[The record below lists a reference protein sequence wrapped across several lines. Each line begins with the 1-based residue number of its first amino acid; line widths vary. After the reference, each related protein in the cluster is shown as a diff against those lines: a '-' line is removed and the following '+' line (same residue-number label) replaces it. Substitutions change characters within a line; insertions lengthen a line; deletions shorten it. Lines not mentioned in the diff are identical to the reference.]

1 MHEDTRKRMN
11 ELMEL
16 IEQSEDFSVST
27 IETEEFLYGSPYG
40 AEKDYEEAEGISA
53 DFTVTVHSPIEVSEE
68 SDENDFR
75 IK

>member
-16 IEQSEDFSVST
+16 IEKSDGFSVST

-40 AEKDYEEAEGISA
+40 AEKDYEDTDEISA

>member
-16 IEQSEDFSVST
+16 IEQSDVFSVST
-27 IETEEFLYGSPYG
+27 IETEELLYGSPYG
-40 AEKDYEEAEGISA
+40 AEKDYEDTDEISA